1 MLAPLFHHLSLMRLT
16 LGLTALLCAACADRA
31 PSLPADLTRSDSSGV
46 VLLESSAPE
55 RPLDWTFTEVSR
67 YRDADSV
74 PIAVANATP
83 RTAML
88 DRGGRLYLLDT
99 AAREVLRFQTNGVL
113 DRRFGGSGDSVGQMR
128 RPVAIGSQGDSI
140 FVFDAEKR
148 ALVRWG
154 ADFTPL
160 ADRPLS
166 AVFDGA
172 SAVAYRINGA
182 FVERSVAGATGTVR
196 GLWSDTTP
204 GASPIAE
211 DSHLVW
217 NVQGR
222 RIAVAAGA
230 SYEITIHDAL
240 KVIAKV
246 RRRLPVGGEAVA
258 AVQDVVLHSDGT
270 LWVQRSAPGASVS
283 VVDVIT
289 PNGAYAGTLSGR
301 ELPLA
306 LYKNG
311 DLLLSA
317 VDSATGSRYLV
328 RTKVVRGDAPQ

>member
-1 MLAPLFHHLSLMRLT
+1 MNLSNAVILF
-16 LGLTALLCAACADRA
+16 AAIAISACGRQER
-31 PSLPADLTRSDSSGV
+31 SERSDLVRSDSLGV
-46 VLLESSAPE
+46 VLLESSTPD

-74 PIAVANATP
+74 PITVALATP
-83 RTAML
+83 RTVML

-99 AAREVLRFQTNGVL
+99 AARSVLRFQTNGVL
-113 DRRFGGSGDSVGQMR
+113 DRRLGEAGLGDGQMQ
-128 RPVAIGSQGDSI
+128 RPLSLGSQGDSI
-140 FVFDAEKR
+140 LVFDAAKG

-166 AVFDGA
+166 GVFDGA

-182 FVERSVAGATGTVR
+182 FVERSVATAAGAVR

-204 GASPIAE
+204 GASPIAQ
-211 DSHLVW
+211 DQHLVW

-222 RIAVAAGA
+222 RIAVAAGSA
-230 SYEITIHDAL
+230 YEITIYDAL
-240 KVIAKV
+240 KMIAKV
-246 RRRLPVGGEAVA
+246 RRRLTPGADA
-258 AVQDVVLHSDGT
+258 STAVQDVVLHADGT
-270 LWVQRSAPGASVS
+270 LWVQRSALGAPVP
-283 VVDVIT
+283 VIDVIT
-289 PNGAYAGTLSGR
+289 PDGAYAGTLTGR

-311 DLLLSA
+311 DLLMS
-317 VDSATGSRYLV
+317 VVGTTSGGRQLV
-328 RTKVVRGDAPQ
+328 RLKVVRRRAS